1 MFRVISSIRPTGLS
15 NIFCAQSNQSPSNCI
30 DMTSTGVSFYNSF
43 LDDKYKD
50 YLAKT
55 KNLQGNIE
63 YLTPR
68 EYYSACAEIFH
79 STVDRLVE
87 QRRNDLESIAWLSK
101 RLDAGQKFHLPY
113 VNYANEGQEG
123 LHRML
128 VLADKYGW
136 DTYTFPVLVIQ
147 YVDEHRVVIDDAYK
161 TLNWAIDESLQY
173 KYPESNLPDD
183 LITEI
188 QWNLDS
194 TEDNQYTAKCSSE
207 TSEDYLITLVG
218 FESDISI
225 DISKSSIKIRSSDDF
240 DISDEDLDIDNVD
253 LDELL
258 KSL

>member
-1 MFRVISSIRPTGLS
+1 MFRVISSIRPAGLS
-15 NIFCAQSNQSPSNCI
+15 NIFCAESNRGPGNCI
-30 DMTSTGVSFYNSF
+30 DKTSTGASFYDSF
-43 LDDKYKD
+43 LDDKYTD
-50 YLAKT
+50 YLAKA
-55 KNLQGNIE
+55 KNLQGRIE

-68 EYYSACAEIFH
+68 EYYAACAEIFH
-79 STVDRLVE
+79 STVNRLVE
-87 QRRNDLESIAWLSK
+87 QRQNDLESIDWLSK

-128 VLADKYGW
+128 VLANKYGW
-136 DTYTFPVLVIQ
+136 DTYTFPVLVIR
-147 YVDEHRVVIDDAYK
+147 YVDEHRVVIDNAYE
-161 TLNWAIDESLQY
+161 TLNRAIDESLQY
-173 KYPESNLPDD
+173 KYLDSNLPDD

-194 TEDNQYTAKCSSE
+194 NEDNQYTAKCYSE

-225 DISKSSIKIRSSDDF
+225 DVSKSSIKIKSSDDF
-240 DISDEDLDIDNVD
+240 DISDEDLDIDDVD